1 MLLHRCPEKTNQQKA
16 GLLRVCGA
24 AAFPLKQHAGN
35 TQAPGLQIQHFAN
48 FFSLKRLKY
57 VFK

>member
-1 MLLHRCPEKTNQQKA
+1 MLLNRCPEKTNQQKA

-35 TQAPGLQIQHFAN
+35 TRAPGLHIQHSAI
-48 FFSLKRLKY
+48 FFFLLKD
-57 VFK
+57 

>member
-16 GLLRVCGA
+16 GLGECEA

-35 TQAPGLQIQHFAN
+35 TQAPGVQI
-48 FFSLKRLKY
+48 
-57 VFK
+57 

>member
-16 GLLRVCGA
+16 GLECEA

-35 TQAPGLQIQHFAN
+35 TQAPGVQI
-48 FFSLKRLKY
+48 
-57 VFK
+57 

>member
-16 GLLRVCGA
+16 GLLRVCVCGA

-35 TQAPGLQIQHFAN
+35 TQAPGRQI
-48 FFSLKRLKY
+48 
-57 VFK
+57 